1 MLERF
6 RGKASPLALPG
17 LQERRA
23 EVMVRQNGAP
33 RRGGSREAIMYTS
46 LLRLY
51 VDVAQKSPLLYIGLI
66 VLLMASWGLIV
77 SAITEIAIR
86 FFDIPDGR

>member
-33 RRGGSREAIMYTS
+33 AA
-46 LLRLY
+46 
-51 VDVAQKSPLLYIGLI
+51 VDVLG
-66 VLLMASWGLIV
+66 V
-77 SAITEIAIR
+77 T
-86 FFDIPDGR
+86 